1 MKFPGWPFCALLFCS
16 TMAYPQD
23 QQDTVKN
30 LKEVII
36 QAYSLEK
43 PLSEVSASVGYIDTG
58 DLTRFSEINILPA
71 VNTIP
76 GVRMEERSPGSYRFS
91 IRGSLLRSPF
101 GVRNVK
107 VYWNGLPLTDGGGNT
122 YLNLL
127 DVNAIGSME
136 VIKGPAGSLYGAGTG
151 GVVLLSSPFVKK
163 FKFDFSQTFGSFG
176 LSRSQISTDF
186 AGKNHNLSVHWAHQK
201 YDGYREQSSLRRN
214 FLDINFKFKLG
225 EKDYLS
231 TVVFQSYLGYDTPG
245 GLTKIQYDTL
255 PTQARPA
262 SGFTRGAVEQHAN
275 VFNITRFIGLNYDHE
290 WNQKWT
296 SKLGLFGSKSD
307 FDNPTIRNVE
317 ERDEQNLGLRLEN
330 KLVIEKNDR
339 QSTITF
345 GAEYQNFQSPIDVFD
360 NNQGLKGAVQTKDDL
375 GSDLFFVFGQADFEF
390 TFDFY
395 VTIGASL
402 NMLNYDYVHLEPL
415 PGIRQQRQFSPI
427 LCPRIA
433 MLKKVNESFSFYGN
447 VSRGYSPPS
456 LAEVRPSTN
465 NYNGSLNSEEGVNAE
480 LGARGTI
487 RNITF
492 DVSTYLFSLN
502 ETIVIQRTPDGADY
516 FINAGKTSQ
525 QGLEALVSWNPIQEA
540 NGFISYFKIW
550 NSYTYNH
557 YRFKEYVPDGND
569 YSDNK
574 LTGVPP
580 TVNTTGIDVKFK
592 RLVYFN
598 ITANYVDHIPLN
610 DANTDYAS
618 EYFLLGGR
626 MGFKIPIKSE
636 NVLEFFGGVDNA
648 LDKKYSLGND
658 LNAIGGRYYNAAPG
672 INFYGGVK
680 ITVL

>member
-1 MKFPGWPFCALLFCS
+1 MISLRWFIVFLFCS
-16 TMAYPQD
+16 TIAYSQD

-30 LKEVII
+30 LKEIII

-43 PLSEVSASVGYIDTG
+43 PLSEVSASVGYISTD
-58 DLTRFSEINILPA
+58 DLTRFSETNILPA

-127 DVNAIGSME
+127 DVNSIGSME
-136 VIKGPAGSLYGAGTG
+136 IIKGPAGSLYGAGTG
-151 GVVLLSSPFVKK
+151 GVVLLTSPLVKK
-163 FKFDFSQTFGSFG
+163 IRFDFSQTFGSFG
-176 LSRSQISTDF
+176 LQRSQISTDF
-186 AGKNHNLSVHWAHQK
+186 AGKNYNVSIHWAHQK
-201 YDGYREQSSLRRN
+201 YDGYREQSSLLRN
-214 FLDINFKFKLG
+214 FLDINGKFKLG

-231 TVVFQSYLGYDTPG
+231 AVLFQSNLGYDTPG

-255 PTQARPA
+255 PSQARPP
-262 SGFTRGAVEQHAN
+262 SGFTRGAVEQHAH
-275 VFNITRFIGLNYDHE
+275 VANITRFIGLNYEHE

-296 SKLGLFGSKSD
+296 TKLGLFGSKSD

-330 KLVIEKNDR
+330 KLVIEKSDR
-339 QSTITF
+339 KSTITF

-360 NNQGLKGAVQTKDDL
+360 NNSGSKGAVQTKDDL
-375 GSDLFFVFGQADFEF
+375 GSDLFFVFGQADFEL
-390 TFDFY
+390 TSDFFL
-395 VTIGASL
+395 TIGASL
-402 NMLNYDYVHLEPL
+402 NMLRYDYVHLEPL
-415 PGIRQQRQFSPI
+415 PGIKQQREFSPI
-427 LCPRIA
+427 FCPRIA

-480 LGARGTI
+480 LGARG
-487 RNITF
+487 NINNLSF

-502 ETIVIQRTPDGADY
+502 ETIVIQRTADGADY
-516 FINAGKTSQ
+516 FINAGKTAQ
-525 QGLEALVSWNPIQEA
+525 QGVEALLSWNPIQEE
-540 NGFISYFKIW
+540 NGLISNLKIW

-557 YRFKEYVPDGND
+557 YRFREYVPDGND
-569 YSDNK
+569 YSNNK

-580 TVNTTGIDVKFK
+580 TINTTGIDVNFK
-592 RLVYFN
+592 KRVYFN

-626 MGFKIPIKSE
+626 MGFKMQIKSE
-636 NVLEFFGGVDNA
+636 IVLEFFGGADNV

-658 LNAIGGRYYNAAPG
+658 LNAIVGRYYNAAPG
-672 INFYGGVK
+672 INFYGGVRF
-680 ITVL
+680 TFQ